1 MNSSSI
7 IELSGVNEKTDSAI
21 EQTEE
26 TSVAEEDQPKEPD
39 QIASTSSSFINDEEL
54 NATNEETTMN
64 GTIDE
69 STFSDADETVNE
81 TREEVDPIEGQT
93 SEEDSL
99 PKTEVQHAD
108 VQQKSE
114 PVEIPDD
121 NQSDEGKLVKCTD
134 IIASRFDES

>member
-1 MNSSSI
+1 M
-7 IELSGVNEKTDSAI
+7 NEKTDSAI

-26 TSVAEEDQPKEPD
+26 TSVAEEDQPKEPE
-39 QIASTSSSFINDEEL
+39 QTASTSSSFINEEEL
-54 NATNEETTMN
+54 NATNEETTIN

-81 TREEVDPIEGQT
+81 TRDEVDEIEGQT
-93 SEEDSL
+93 SEEDSP
-99 PKTEVQHAD
+99 PKAEDAD

-121 NQSDEGKLVKCTD
+121 NHSEEGKLVKCTS
-134 IIASRFDES
+134 IIISRFDE